1 MSGRVVAAI
10 LLPLA
15 AVIAV
20 VAVFLR
26 LHFQPPT
33 VPPYSLSSVTGV
45 SGAPA
50 GDGHDEVTLRPGSD
64 FELVARPAT
73 PPAGIVGAKGFLLRS
88 GDNRLWDAPYTAQPD
103 GTIRIGGP
111 VDTVFRNV
119 PAGAWDVAVAVGRPE
134 TLPSMPADVERR
146 EGDPSPAAAAFHV
159 VHQRVMLAAR

>member
-1 MSGRVVAAI
+1 LSGRVVAAA

-15 AVIAV
+15 VVIAA

-33 VPPYSLSSVTGV
+33 VPAYTLTEVTGV
-45 SGAPA
+45 PA
-50 GDGHDEVTLRPGSD
+50 AAGGGHDEVTLRPGST
-64 FELVARPAT
+64 FELVARPAS

-88 GDNRLWDAPYTAQPD
+88 GDNRPWDAPYTAQAD

-111 VDTVFRNV
+111 VDTVFRNI

-134 TLPSMPADVERR
+134 MLPSMPADVERR
-146 EGDPSPAAAAFHV
+146 EGDTSPEPAAFHV
-159 VHQRVMLAAR
+159 VHQHVMLAAR

>member
-1 MSGRVVAAI
+1 MSGRLVALL

-15 AVIAV
+15 AIIAA

-33 VPPYSLSSVTGV
+33 VPPYSLAGV
-45 SGAPA
+45 A

-64 FELVARPAT
+64 FELVARPAS
-73 PPAGIVGAKGFLLRS
+73 PPAGNVGAKGFLLRN

-111 VDTVFRNV
+111 VDSVFRGV

-134 TLPSMPADVERR
+134 MLPSMPADVERR
-146 EGDPSPAAAAFHV
+146 EGDTSQGAAAFHV

>member
-1 MSGRVVAAI
+1 MI

-33 VPPYSLSSVTGV
+33 VPPYSLAGV
-45 SGAPA
+45 A
-50 GDGHDEVTLRPGSD
+50 GGGHDEVTLHPGSS
-64 FELVARPAT
+64 FELVARPAS

-111 VDTVFRNV
+111 VDSVFRGV

-134 TLPSMPADVERR
+134 MLPSMPADVERR
-146 EGDPSPAAAAFHV
+146 EGDTSQGAAAFHV